1 MKDIKEIFER
11 IQEQKREQREINK
24 AVREAL
30 ENSSEYDGVK
40 EQLERLRL
48 KKMRIEDSARGD
60 LDQKMDLL
68 KLNIKEGMQVMSDVA
83 LTTIMKGESVKLTD
97 SDNNEYEP
105 IFSVRF
111 KKTHNKSYGDKN
123 AKPKKEKTLDI

>member
-1 MKDIKEIFER
+1 MRSIKEIFER

-24 AVREAL
+24 MVREAL
-30 ENSSEYDGVK
+30 ENSSEHNEVV
-40 EQLERLRL
+40 EQIQRLRL
-48 KKMRIEDSARGD
+48 KKLRMEDAARGD

-68 KLNIKEGMQVMSDVA
+68 KLNIKESMQVMSDVA

-105 IFSVRF
+105 VFSVRF
-111 KKTHNKSYGDKN
+111 KKTVNKSYD
-123 AKPKKEKTLDI
+123 KKEADKA

>member
-1 MKDIKEIFER
+1 MRSIKEIFEK

-30 ENSSEYDGVK
+30 ENSSEYNSVK
-40 EQLERLRL
+40 EQIEKLRL
-48 KKMRIEDSARGD
+48 KKLRLEDSARGD

-83 LTTIMKGESVKLTD
+83 LTTIMKGGSVKLVD

-105 IFSVRF
+105 IFSVKF
-111 KKTHNKSYGDKN
+111 KKASSKNYG
-123 AKPKKEKTLDI
+123 KKDS

>member
-1 MKDIKEIFER
+1 MRNIKEIFER

-30 ENSSEYDGVK
+30 ENSSEYHDVK
-40 EQLERLRL
+40 EHIQRLRL
-48 KKMRIEDSARGD
+48 KKMRMEDSARGD

-68 KLNIKEGMQVMSDVA
+68 KLNIKEGIQVMSDVA

-97 SDNNEYEP
+97 SENNEYEP

-111 KKTHNKSYGDKN
+111 KKTSNKSYEERDK
-123 AKPKKEKTLDI
+123 KSDE

>member
-1 MKDIKEIFER
+1 MKNIKEIFER

-24 AVREAL
+24 SVREAL
-30 ENSSEYDGVK
+30 ENSSEYSTVK
-40 EQLERLRL
+40 ENIERLRL
-48 KKMRIEDSARGD
+48 KKLRMEDSARGD

-111 KKTHNKSYGDKN
+111 KKTSNKSYDNKDSEY
-123 AKPKKEKTLDI
+123 KK

>member
-1 MKDIKEIFER
+1 MRDIKEIFER

-24 AVREAL
+24 SIKDAL
-30 ENSSEYDGVK
+30 DNSSEYHAIK
-40 EQLERLRL
+40 EQLERLKL
-48 KKMRIEDSARGD
+48 KKWRLEDAARGD
-60 LDQKMDLL
+60 LDKKMDLL

-97 SDNNEYEP
+97 NDNNEYEP

-111 KKTHNKSYGDKN
+111 KKTSNKSFDDK
-123 AKPKKEKTLDI
+123 KDKEK

>member
-1 MKDIKEIFER
+1 MRNIKEIFER

-24 AVREAL
+24 AVRETLQNSAEY
-30 ENSSEYDGVK
+30 ENIK

-48 KKMRIEDSARGD
+48 KKMRLEDSARGD
-60 LDQKMDLL
+60 MDQKMDLL
-68 KLNIKEGMQVMSDVA
+68 KLNIKEGAQTMSDVA
-83 LTTIMKGESVKLTD
+83 LTTIMRGESVKLTD

-111 KKTHNKSYGDKN
+111 KKTSNKSYTDKDS
-123 AKPKKEKTLDI
+123 KPDK